1 MLVMYNNC
9 TNAEQS
15 IFYYDDDDDD
25 DDDANTQ

>member
-15 IFYYDDDDDD
+15 IFYYYDDDD

>member
-15 IFYYDDDDDD
+15 IFYDDDDDD

>member
-15 IFYYDDDDDD
+15 IFYDDDDD

>member
-1 MLVMYNNC
+1 MLVMYDNC

-15 IFYYDDDDDD
+15 IFYDDDDDD